1 MRKSVIVTGV
11 KRNMRTILFAVC
23 LFVGATFAG
32 AAVPEDFN
40 ETFARLASLV
50 DSEEVGVLDMAR
62 GTYDATRFI
71 SAGKDGAPVLE
82 SKFLNAAT
90 FGEASVAGLYLTVWG
105 KDGQLSAIQRE
116 LEANPLKRK
125 WLYGMVGTEELFWNS
140 IGDGGKYQPLLRLL
154 PSIGGT
160 RALALRCIQS
170 KDPLVRRA
178 GLFWGYWLADKSY
191 WDAVSGLAKS
201 DDDRTTLR
209 VVQRLLLNKKS

>member
-1 MRKSVIVTGV
+1 
-11 KRNMRTILFAVC
+11 MRTILIAIC
-23 LFVGATFAG
+23 LLAG
-32 AAVPEDFN
+32 VALAESAVPEDFN

-71 SAGKDGAPVLE
+71 SVGKEGAPVLE
-82 SKFLNAAT
+82 TRFLKATT

-105 KDGQLSAIQRE
+105 REGQLSEIQRE
-116 LEANPLKRK
+116 LETNPLKRK
-125 WLYGMVGTEELFWNS
+125 WLYGMVGTEDLFWNS

-160 RALALRCIQS
+160 RSLALRCMQS

-191 WDAVSGLAKS
+191 WDAVGSLAKS